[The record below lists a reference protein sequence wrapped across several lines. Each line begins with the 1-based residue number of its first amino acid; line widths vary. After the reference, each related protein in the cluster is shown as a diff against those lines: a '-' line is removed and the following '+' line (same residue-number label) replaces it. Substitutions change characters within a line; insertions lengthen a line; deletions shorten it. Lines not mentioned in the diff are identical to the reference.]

1 MSILRIWA
9 VVPTLYGTT
18 PIAIR
23 LRDRKGRAI
32 LCIALFPQSGD
43 SSGAILGVRSVALL
57 HEVTATLRSPNTTKS
72 YLKVNFL
79 RFFLSLCIFFCTSDA
94 ACWKAILISLCS
106 NEFSN
111 IPPKLRSHDAAHT
124 TDTRSFS
131 KIRLPCHSTLLP
143 TSKRAYCKQ

>member
-1 MSILRIWA
+1 MNCLISRLLERSLAELVYELRI
-9 VVPTLYGTT
+9 LNE
-18 PIAIR
+18 
-23 LRDRKGRAI
+23 RDRYLFFAN
-32 LCIALFPQSGD
+32 IARLTCVC
-43 SSGAILGVRSVALL
+43 A
-57 HEVTATLRSPNTTKS
+57 
-72 YLKVNFL
+72 
-79 RFFLSLCIFFCTSDA
+79 FFVVTSDA

-124 TDTRSFS
+124 TETRSFS